1 MCTFRPDGLTAV
13 ISPAFTPESL
23 FVTVDYL
30 LLNINHA
37 DKVLIYIYI
46 QYGVCVVVIQ
56 LIYAATVFISTSIAS
71 VCDAIIPEPRT

>member
-13 ISPAFTPESL
+13 ISPALTPESL

-30 LLNINHA
+30 LLNINRA
-37 DKVLIYIYI
+37 DKVLLYIYSLWS
-46 QYGVCVVVIQ
+46 VVVVIQ
-56 LIYAATVFISTSIAS
+56 LIYAATVCISTSIAS